1 MYYTVC
7 IMNLKLKWK
16 YRQIFLSASAV
27 LGVSQ
32 IPTTKMLNQNIFPT
46 SYTMCKQN
54 DMNVILYSTPGK
66 GAEVAV
72 CCIWEQ
78 CKCLFIMKT

>member
-7 IMNLKLKWK
+7 IMNVKLKWK
-16 YRQIFLSASAV
+16 DRQIFLSASAV

-54 DMNVILYSTPGK
+54 DIP
-66 GAEVAV
+66 V
-72 CCIWEQ
+72 CLAWMSSYTLHQ
-78 CKCLFIMKT
+78 VKVLK